1 MLYILAMF
9 TFQIANSMSMIQFIK
24 DPFPDN
30 HDGFD
35 YAPKS
40 FMESKAELEAS
51 SALADQA
58 KAESKMMSLL
68 LNVFN

>member
-1 MLYILAMF
+1 
-9 TFQIANSMSMIQFIK
+9 MSTLQFIR

-40 FMESKAELEAS
+40 FTESQREITDFVAS
-51 SALADQA
+51 RDNA
-58 KAESKMMSLL
+58 KSQNKLMSLL
-68 LNVFN
+68 ASVFK